1 MLEYRHNYNKNKNLY
16 QKQRSSVKFTLLNNT
31 RVKMIGQDLVL
42 SARLKKIYLD
52 FTYLDFS
59 YLFYHITLFL
69 LEHKEEIAAA
79 IQIERT

>member
-1 MLEYRHNYNKNKNLY
+1 
-16 QKQRSSVKFTLLNNT
+16 
-31 RVKMIGQDLVL
+31 MIGQDLVL

-69 LEHKEEIAAA
+69 LEYKEEIAAA
-79 IQIERT
+79 IQIERTWKEETKNLGTLE